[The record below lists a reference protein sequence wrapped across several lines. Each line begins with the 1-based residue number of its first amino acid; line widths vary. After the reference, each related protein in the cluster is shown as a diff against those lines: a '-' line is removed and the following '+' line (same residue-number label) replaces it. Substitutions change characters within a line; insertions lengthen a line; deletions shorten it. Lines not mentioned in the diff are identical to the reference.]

1 MSVVKIVGQKMTSAQ
16 PTGTGTVW
24 LYYFALHAVFSQMF

>member
-16 PTGTGTVW
+16 PTGTVW
-24 LYYFALHAVFSQMF
+24 PYYFALHAVFSQMF